1 MIEVRFFFC
10 CSQVNCPEYGI
21 LIDSKYR
28 IGKQIKLK
36 RVSEQEISWKDKIER
51 LAFFNIK
58 W

>member
-58 W
+58 